1 VHRLMPI
8 PARLSRWDAH
18 RTRAPSLCRHYPT
31 SSLLWAPPTSA
42 LATTKRG
49 VVSRQGTPA
58 QLSRVALCGV
68 CTCCA
73 QYPGGFVPALRFSH
87 LDIAGLHRYQGG
99 STPAAILSRPAQA
112 SLALRPVHLLI
123 YQSCRPLSL
132 ELRRIGRPLRL
143 PGSYPGIPTIP
154 GVGLPPTVT
163 QHLSAAHP
171 ITHISVTSPA
181 HKVVSFQ
188 LAHARPANKC

>member
-1 VHRLMPI
+1 MGSSDFCHWPRT
-8 PARLSRWDAH
+8 ATWQLS
-18 RTRAPSLCRHYPT
+18 P
-31 SSLLWAPPTSA
+31 
-42 LATTKRG
+42 
-49 VVSRQGTPA
+49 VQGTPA
-58 QLSRVALCGV
+58 QISRVALCGV

-87 LDIAGLHRYQGG
+87 LDTAGLRRYQGG
-99 STPAAILSRPAQA
+99 STPALNLSRPAQA

-132 ELRRIGRPLRL
+132 ELRPSSHPLRL

-163 QHLSAAHP
+163 QHLCAAH
-171 ITHISVTSPA
+171 TDNRFVCEGSVWTTSFPQ
-181 HKVVSFQ
+181 S
-188 LAHARPANKC
+188 ANKDSFSDI